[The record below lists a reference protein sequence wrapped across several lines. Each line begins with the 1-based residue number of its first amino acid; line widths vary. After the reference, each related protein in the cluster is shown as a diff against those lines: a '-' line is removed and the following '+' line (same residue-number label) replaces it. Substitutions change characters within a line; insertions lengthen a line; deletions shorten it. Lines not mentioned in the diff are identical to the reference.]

1 MTAKNI
7 LNSGGGSGSKN
18 KTLVTLQSVL
28 AELESWRKNKK
39 FSSEPIPQII
49 KEQIYHLVTS
59 KQYKP
64 IQIIKQLRISS
75 SKIKSIESD
84 IKTYFA
90 EKSKKEAEAT
100 FKSVPPEPPNLDLQ
114 LLPFELL
121 PKNNTTKNPKNT
133 DLNCQSNNN
142 NSKSSSDNIVIN
154 KGSGD
159 NLYLPTNL
167 SENVIYKIIQLF
179 LCSK

>member
-90 EKSKKEAEAT
+90 EKSKKEL
-100 FKSVPPEPPNLDLQ
+100 KNLKKKQKQ
-114 LLPFELL
+114 LLNQCRQNHQIWIFSYFLL
-121 PKNNTTKNPKNT
+121 SY
-133 DLNCQSNNN
+133 CQ
-142 NSKSSSDNIVIN
+142 
-154 KGSGD
+154 
-159 NLYLPTNL
+159 
-167 SENVIYKIIQLF
+167 KIIL
-179 LCSK
+179 LKILKTLI

>member
-1 MTAKNI
+1 MAAKNI
-7 LNSGGGSGSKN
+7 LNSGGGSTSKN

-39 FSSEPIPQII
+39 FSSEPIPQTI

-84 IKTYFA
+84 IKTDFTK
-90 EKSKKEAEAT
+90 KSKKEAEAPL
-100 FKSVPPEPPNLDLQ
+100 KLSPLEPPNSDLQ

-121 PKNNTTKNPKNT
+121 PENNATEPPKNT

-142 NSKSSSDNIVIN
+142 SSKFSSDNIVIN

-167 SENVIYKIIQLF
+167 SEDVIYKIIQLF